1 MLAVLS
7 KVAVDARNLFPEY
20 AGHPND
26 DVSVSVIVDVRCFSR
41 LGRLAT
47 SVMQGLLTVTQLGRY
62 S

>member
-26 DVSVSVIVDVRCFSR
+26 DVSVSVIVDVRCFQGWDAWR
-41 LGRLAT
+41 LQSCRDC
-47 SVMQGLLTVTQLGRY
+47 
-62 S
+62 